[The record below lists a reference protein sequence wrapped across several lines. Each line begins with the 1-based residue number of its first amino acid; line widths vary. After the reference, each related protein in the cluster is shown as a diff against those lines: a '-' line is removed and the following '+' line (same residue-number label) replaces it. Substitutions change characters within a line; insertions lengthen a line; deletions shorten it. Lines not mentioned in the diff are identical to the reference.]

1 MVAVEA
7 AMPSRTRRYDYAA
20 IFVHSMSLHF
30 VVNASVE
37 RLNNKPP
44 QHLIAITYGR
54 AALPSITPATL
65 TVR

>member
-7 AMPSRTRRYDYAA
+7 AMPSRTRRYEYAA
-20 IFVHSMSLHF
+20 IYAHPMSLHF
-30 VVNASVE
+30 IVNASGKL
-37 RLNNKPP
+37 LNIKAP
-44 QHLIAITYGR
+44 QHLIAISYGR

>member
-20 IFVHSMSLHF
+20 IYAHSKSLHII
-30 VVNASVE
+30 VNASVK
-37 RLNNKPP
+37 RLNNKAP

>member
-7 AMPSRTRRYDYAA
+7 AMQSRTRRYQYAVNY
-20 IFVHSMSLHF
+20 VHSMSLHF
-30 VVNASVE
+30 IVNASGK
-37 RLNNKPP
+37 RLNNKAL

-54 AALPSITPATL
+54 AALPSITPAAL